1 MENGIKNP
9 IRLITE
15 KQLAGLFTETMRY
28 CDVIPQ
34 GRSCELIG
42 IVKNRCGIQTFFST
56 PPLCRISV
64 LRNIIVKSG
73 IKDKYTRITPRRKML
88 QISC

>member
-34 GRSCELIG
+34 GRSCDLIG
-42 IVKNRCGIQTFFST
+42 VVKKTLRYSNVFFYT
-56 PPLCRISV
+56 PVMPHF
-64 LRNIIVKSG
+64 
-73 IKDKYTRITPRRKML
+73 RITEHYCEKRYKR
-88 QISC
+88 